1 MRLNSNQIKLLIN
14 VLLKLANI
22 IDSFFLQ
29 LLKEKKPNDMASALI
44 RDSDDGFSTANDS
57 EFIVDPQPSIPPPA
71 LPPRSG
77 ARYNQLARQIE
88 GPPTL
93 PSRSGTGYN
102 RLANQLSAPPAVAL
116 VPAPKRSFFNQQN
129 ANTATSLVLSTGV
142 LASTIIALIA
152 MAEVKK
158 NPTSKLKGWATGI
171 NVILSTILLLVT
183 ANIGYG
189 IFRAVQRNRTPK

>member
-1 MRLNSNQIKLLIN
+1 
-14 VLLKLANI
+14 
-22 IDSFFLQ
+22 
-29 LLKEKKPNDMASALI
+29 MASVA

-57 EFIVDPQPSIPPPA
+57 EFIVTPPSLPPPA

-77 ARYNQLARQIE
+77 
-88 GPPTL
+88 
-93 PSRSGTGYN
+93 TGYN
-102 RLANQLSAPPAVAL
+102 RLAKQLSSPPPPAAVAL